1 MKLGIRDINK
11 TAEED
16 GTSVSVN
23 MLSIACFQN
32 NGGIS
37 DYI

>member
-16 GTSVSVN
+16 GTSVSLN
-23 MLSIACFQN
+23 MLSNALKKEKIM
-32 NGGIS
+32 G
-37 DYI
+37 